1 MGASIIVCRLK
12 IVPAITLA
20 FSLTGIALASPSN
33 KWRLECS
40 GGADSDGVIVFQILP
55 QGGSARVVEVSVKKG
70 TSENAVARRIRDVFR
85 STLPKDGFH
94 VEVDDGEDVLV
105 KRRGKTPNFDLIVQ
119 SNSVKGVRV
128 NPDRE

>member
-12 IVPAITLA
+12 ILPAITLA

-40 GGADSDGVIVFQILP
+40 GGADSDGTIVFQIVP
-55 QGGSARVVEVSVKKG
+55 KGGTAIVVEVDVRKG
-70 TSENAVARRIRDVFR
+70 TSENAVARQIRDVFKAR
-85 STLPKDGFH
+85 LPKEGFQ

-119 SNSVKGVRV
+119 SNSVKGVRLH
-128 NPDRE
+128 PDKE